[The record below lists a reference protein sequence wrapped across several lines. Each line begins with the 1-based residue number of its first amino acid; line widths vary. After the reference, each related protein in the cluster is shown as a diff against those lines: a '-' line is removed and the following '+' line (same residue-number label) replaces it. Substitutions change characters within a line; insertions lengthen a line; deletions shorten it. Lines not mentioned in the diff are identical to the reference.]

1 MSLNWRNNRNF
12 DYFSPK
18 FSYFDTGKVIL
29 IDFIETSIKSTRNIN
44 NTN

>member
-1 MSLNWRNNRNF
+1 MGLNWKNNRIF

-18 FSYFDTGKVIL
+18 FSYFDTGGV
-29 IDFIETSIKSTRNIN
+29 DFIEISIKSTRNIK

>member
-1 MSLNWRNNRNF
+1 MGINWRDNRNI

-18 FSYFDTGKVIL
+18 FSYFYTGKVVL
-29 IDFIETSIKSTRNIN
+29 IGFIETSIKSTRNIN

>member
-1 MSLNWRNNRNF
+1 MILSWRNNQTY

-29 IDFIETSIKSTRNIN
+29 VDFIEISIKSTRNIN